1 MSQFKNENH
10 SIAIVLDEHGGTS
23 GLITIEDVFEE
34 LFGEFEDEFDYE
46 ELELFKN
53 DDGSILVNAKMECDI
68 FNDKYNNII
77 PDGDYETLGGYI
89 INKIGR
95 IPNKN
100 EHLFLD
106 IGQVIIK
113 NSTSRRIEQIQI
125 YFNN

>member
-1 MSQFKNENH
+1 MG
-10 SIAIVLDEHGGTS
+10 SIGAMRRGSSDRY
-23 GLITIEDVFEE
+23 FQ
-34 LFGEFEDEFDYE
+34 DEFDYDE
-46 ELELFKN
+46 VKIIENKDNSF
-53 DDGSILVNAKMECDI
+53 LVSAKMDCEV
-68 FNDKYNNII
+68 FNQKFGNLIK
-77 PDGDYETLGGYI
+77 DGDYETLGGYI

-113 NSTSRRIEQIQI
+113 NSTSRRIEQVQI